1 MRSRA
6 CVHTQ
11 EARLG
16 PPTNSSRSPTSDPF
30 GLPTPKYAAETL
42 QCGMLRFVGV
52 ARVLVPVPVEK
63 RYSTLLHAS
72 RWALAQQ
79 RDVFNRMGL
88 PVRQAWRT
96 TACSNSQRSR
106 PRRIELPPRLDTEQA
121 HVRLFLCVRACV
133 HVCVQACVQACV
145 RVFVPHHGC
154 LCPQVVCYASF
165 GVHGR
170 ACASVS
176 IVDKWIGRAWE
187 AGRGPTC
194 ENDTY
199 EGSLFATHHD
209 LVALL

>member
-88 PVRQAWRT
+88 PGRQAWRT

-121 HVRLFLCVRACV
+121 HVRLFLCVRACT
-133 HVCVQACVQACV
+133 CACKRACKRACVYLSPSWVLVSSSCV
-145 RVFVPHHGC
+145 
-154 LCPQVVCYASF
+154 
-165 GVHGR
+165 
-170 ACASVS
+170 
-176 IVDKWIGRAWE
+176 
-187 AGRGPTC
+187 
-194 ENDTY
+194 
-199 EGSLFATHHD
+199 
-209 LVALL
+209 